1 MFSVVLSEQLNKKRL
16 KDINLVSTVM
26 NPLLCKITKL
36 SKERIL
42 SEQLKMKS
50 INSILNEDK
59 FFKNTAKIHYLKIL
73 INEIFQF

>member
-1 MFSVVLSEQLNKKRL
+1 MFSVELSEQLNKKRL

-42 SEQLKMKS
+42 SEQLKKKS
-50 INSILNEDK
+50 INSILNENE

>member
-1 MFSVVLSEQLNKKRL
+1 MFSVELSEQLNKKRL
-16 KDINLVSTVM
+16 KDINLDSTVM

-42 SEQLKMKS
+42 SELLKKKS
-50 INSILNEDK
+50 INSILNEDE
-59 FFKNTAKIHYLKIL
+59 FFKKPAKILYLKIL